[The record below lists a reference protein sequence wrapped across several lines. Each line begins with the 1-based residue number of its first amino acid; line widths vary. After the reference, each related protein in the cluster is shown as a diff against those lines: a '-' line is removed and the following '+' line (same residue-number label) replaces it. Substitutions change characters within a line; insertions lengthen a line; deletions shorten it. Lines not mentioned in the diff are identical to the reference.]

1 MTPFAKFLSVNGLKR
16 KDIAFFLGVSGAF
29 ITQIASG
36 DRPLPDEKLAMI
48 KANTYGWD
56 VSMLT
61 REQSQGGLHG
71 LDVSGL
77 LQSNE
82 ITPERLR
89 SAVESALNPEENPLV
104 SYLERKVENQEALI
118 YELRKQIWALEQ
130 ELKSARK
137 GENAGTADGFLSA
150 HVI

>member
-1 MTPFAKFLSVNGLKR
+1 MKSI
-16 KDIAFFLGVSGAF
+16 D
-29 ITQIASG
+29 
-36 DRPLPDEKLAMI
+36 I
-48 KANTYGWD
+48 KAFRKVNNLTQQELASYLGIDKGFISAIEHGKSKFPKAKLTLLLNNPHNWD
-56 VSMLT
+56 TTMLIQ
-61 REQSQGGLHG
+61 ENPQGGIHG
-71 LDVSGL
+71 LEVGGL
-77 LQSNE
+77 LRGNQVN
-82 ITPERLR
+82 LR